1 MSLTFDLALGFGVV
15 ALVAWAYLIAL
26 RGGFWLMRERDDRHE
41 AAAPRTWPSVVAVV
55 PARNEADVI
64 ATSIGSLVAQDY
76 PGAFRV
82 ILVDDNSEDGTAAAA
97 PGGAQGRLEVLR
109 GAPLAPGWTGKLWA
123 IKQGFD
129 RAAEYAPDY
138 VLFTDADI
146 AHSPENLTR
155 LVARAERG
163 GLVLTSLMAQLTVET
178 WAERLMIPAFV
189 FFFDM
194 LYPFAWANDPRRPF
208 AAAAGGCMLVQ
219 REALAR
225 AGGVAAIRGE
235 LIDDCA
241 LARTMK
247 RQGPIWLGLTRRAW
261 SLRPYRDLQAVG
273 RMISRSAYAQ
283 LGYSPAILAGTVLGM
298 VVVYLAAPCLALFG
312 HGAVRILGLLVW
324 IAMAAAF
331 QPMLR
336 FYRRNPAWGAALPV
350 IGALYTVFTLQSAL
364 DSWRGR
370 GGMWKGRSQAAVG
383 VGS

>member
-1 MSLTFDLALGFGVV
+1 MNMTLNLAVGVGV
-15 ALVAWAYLIAL
+15 IALLSWVYLISL
-26 RGGFWLMRERDDRHE
+26 RGGFWLMRERDDRRE
-41 AAAPRTWPSVVAVV
+41 APIPKTWPSVVAVV

-64 ATSIGSLVAQDY
+64 ATSLGSLVGQTY
-76 PGAFRV
+76 PGPLRV
-82 ILVDDNSEDGTAAAA
+82 ILVDDNSDDGTAAAA
-97 PGGAQGRLEVLR
+97 PNAPERLEVLH

-123 IKQGFD
+123 MKQGVE

-138 VLFTDADI
+138 ILFTDADI
-146 AHSPENLTR
+146 AHAPENLTR
-155 LVARAERG
+155 LVARAEHD
-163 GLVLTSLMAQLTVET
+163 GLVLTSLMAKLTVET

-194 LYPFAWANDPRRPF
+194 LYPFAWTNDPRRAL

-219 REALAR
+219 RAALER

-235 LIDDCA
+235 IIDDCA

-247 RQGPIWLGLTRRAW
+247 RQGPIWLGLTQRAR
-261 SLRPYRDLQAVG
+261 SLRPYPDLAAVG

-283 LGYSPAILAGTVLGM
+283 LGYSPFILAATVLGM
-298 VVVYLAAPCLALFG
+298 AVVYLAAPFLALFG
-312 HGAVRILGLLVW
+312 HGAARILGLAAW
-324 IAMAAAF
+324 IVMAAAF

-336 FYRRNPAWGAALPV
+336 YYKRHPAWGAALPA
-350 IGALYTVFTLQSAL
+350 IGALYTVFTLKSAL